1 MSEYGIQIKVT
12 SPLLKGKP
20 KPLSSQSPHL
30 SVYKEGGR
38 IGLKKGGSSN
48 WIQKATASIKK
59 RGTEGK
65 CTPIT
70 KPGCTGRAK
79 ALAKTFKKM
88 AKKRKNA

>member
-12 SPLLKGKP
+12 SPLLKGRP

-38 IGLKKGGSSN
+38 IGLKEGGSSN
-48 WIQKATASIKK
+48 WIQDVNKSIKK